1 MPVGGTTTGNYS
13 AKFCVHHP
21 CKLRYRV
28 WAKLHFH
35 ELNPRACCDTRI
47 WPEALIIYGIHKYI
61 AILMNFRNIIS
72 IPRVLL
78 NFCKVEMSKNKAFS
92 PDSGDAEVV
101 LVCTGTDCV

>member
-1 MPVGGTTTGNYS
+1 
-13 AKFCVHHP
+13 
-21 CKLRYRV
+21 
-28 WAKLHFH
+28 
-35 ELNPRACCDTRI
+35 
-47 WPEALIIYGIHKYI
+47 
-61 AILMNFRNIIS
+61 MNFRNIIS